1 MERRHAGLSFRI
13 VRSEVHEHTDAP
25 HAPGLLR
32 PRGGRPR
39 RRAAEQR
46 DELAPSH
53 SITSSAATSSLSG
66 TARPS
71 VFAVL
76 RFMANSYLVG
86 CWTGSS
92 ATFAPF
98 RIRSAY
104 DAARLSTSP

>member
-13 VRSEVHEHTDAP
+13 VRSEVHEHTDAS

-32 PRGGRPR
+32 SRRERPR
-39 RRAAEQR
+39 TCRAAEQR
-46 DELAPSH
+46 DELAPLH

-92 ATFAPF
+92 ATFVPF

-104 DAARLSTSP
+104 DAARL